1 VAGTSVENRPG
12 NGNVILSAS
21 GELAM
26 LEVGKKMAACLV
38 NGQIIYLTGCLGAGK
53 TTLTGGII
61 RALGCSG
68 AVKSPTYTLVEPYD
82 LASAQVYHFD
92 LYRLGDPEE
101 LEYIGIRDY
110 VSGDAICI
118 FEWPERGLGYIPLP
132 DLVVTIEVENA
143 DSRRLT
149 LVAKTQKGEQML
161 DRLKNSSE

>member
-1 VAGTSVENRPG
+1 MAGTSVENRP
-12 NGNVILSAS
+12 GNVILSAS

-38 NGQIIYLTGCLGAGK
+38 NGQIIYLNGCLGAGK

-118 FEWPERGLGYIPLP
+118 FEWPEKGLGYIPLP